1 MSDLLVIMILILISA
16 LFAMSEIAIAASRKI
31 KLRVMVDEGNK
42 KAPAARGIFCD
53 DTNCLECDCYFRW
66 YCR

>member
-1 MSDLLVIMILILISA
+1 MSDLLIIMILILISA

-42 KAPAARGIFCD
+42 KAHLFVLCIHHLAAIVCHQHNSYKFG
-53 DTNCLECDCYFRW
+53 
-66 YCR
+66 